1 MRPYKRKPGEFE
13 IRILPDGRVFM
24 PAPDDAILELAR
36 DLKLPGGQQTSKE
49 KPKKNERAKT
59 RRTRKKTG

>member
-24 PAPDDAILELAR
+24 SAPDDALLEVAR
-36 DLKLPGGQQTSKE
+36 VINQAGAKSSSKE
-49 KPKKNERAKT
+49 RAKKNEQA
-59 RRTRKKTG
+59 